1 MKTLPPLPGREQGGY
16 RRVVDR
22 VNLDSSPTP
31 IAPTAVEPR
40 WPPVVRVLRDRLAGP
55 GRVCWDPYGRTACS
69 AAKIV
74 NRGPDMERRRMMRRD
89 VEWALGAW
97 REAERALAE
106 SDPGSPEWRIARAEV
121 IRSKDRFQALTA
133 SAPDSDA
140 GRRAAPR
147 GARM

>member
-1 MKTLPPLPGREQGGY
+1 
-16 RRVVDR
+16 
-22 VNLDSSPTP
+22 
-31 IAPTAVEPR
+31 
-40 WPPVVRVLRDRLAGP
+40 
-55 GRVCWDPYGRTACS
+55 
-69 AAKIV
+69 
-74 NRGPDMERRRMMRRD
+74 MERRRMMRRD

-133 SAPDSDA
+133 SSAHSEA

-147 GARM
+147 GAHVTSLTDRHAPRF